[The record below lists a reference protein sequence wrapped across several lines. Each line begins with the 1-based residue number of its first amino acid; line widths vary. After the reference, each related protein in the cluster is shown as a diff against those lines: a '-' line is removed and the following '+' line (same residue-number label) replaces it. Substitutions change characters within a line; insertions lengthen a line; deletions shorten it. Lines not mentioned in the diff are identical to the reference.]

1 MDAEKKEN
9 QSVELPIIE
18 FFLINFICFLIPL
31 YVCLG
36 VFLLIEYILVSIISI
51 EMVFHLMI
59 LPFLFLSLYYLYI
72 FILIEVSAM
81 WVRHWNKKSAPIQ
94 GVFKRNFDDPESKE
108 GRMLK
113 YYHRRGFI
121 IKFPVWLSAKSPFP
135 WLLNRALRKIGHIKM
150 GNNVIYCDSFPAL
163 EFSKLEDN
171 VFLYPGSV
179 LSSHA
184 VNSIF
189 GKISILE
196 IELGKNTVL
205 YPGTVAG
212 PGAKTFDNFAIY
224 PNSALIKNWRGDPNK
239 LIYSGS
245 PARPLEKNPNHKK

>member
-1 MDAEKKEN
+1 
-9 QSVELPIIE
+9 
-18 FFLINFICFLIPL
+18 
-31 YVCLG
+31 
-36 VFLLIEYILVSIISI
+36 
-51 EMVFHLMI
+51 
-59 LPFLFLSLYYLYI
+59 
-72 FILIEVSAM
+72 
-81 WVRHWNKKSAPIQ
+81 
-94 GVFKRNFDDPESKE
+94 
-108 GRMLK
+108 
-113 YYHRRGFI
+113 
-121 IKFPVWLSAKSPFP
+121 
-135 WLLNRALRKIGHIKM
+135 M

-163 EFSKLEDN
+163 EFTKLEDN

-196 IELGKNTVL
+196 IKLGKNTVL

-245 PARPLEKNPNHKK
+245 PARTLEKNPNHKK